1 LQKYDIIEFVSD
13 RQGSSVISR
22 FVEKSFIKFAIIGG
36 MRILRDVA
44 SSIRTDRRH
53 PLRML

>member
-1 LQKYDIIEFVSD
+1 MQKYDIIEFVSD